1 MGPVRKFP
9 RAGTVCWPWV
19 SLSSSAISIIFTS
32 TPHVVLGSAT
42 PLSRASSS
50 SRSRRSCSRRNV
62 SPTYVCP
69 RMAREPENMLCA
81 RSAARCSLTSSLLIP
96 HLSHSGSTTLGQ
108 GSWIE
113 VSSPHCSSRLVRP
126 EAMVKR
132 ALLSSWSHTV
142 RGNVAMRHLRAA
154 GGVSRVLLTMDAV
167 CFAHESISSWPGAS
181 QVLSPIGAV
190 TYRRWPPLLIS
201 RGVSRRRSN
210 TDASWTRPHPA
221 VSLSTIEEE
230 PRRGNMTT
238 VLSRRGS
245 RLSIEMK
252 L

>member
-1 MGPVRKFP
+1 MCVPG
-9 RAGTVCWPWV
+9 W
-19 SLSSSAISIIFTS
+19 
-32 TPHVVLGSAT
+32 LGNLRT
-42 PLSRASSS
+42 W
-50 SRSRRSCSRRNV
+50 
-62 SPTYVCP
+62 
-69 RMAREPENMLCA
+69 LCA
-81 RSAARCSLTSSLLIP
+81 RSAARCSLTASLLIP

-126 EAMVKR
+126 EAIVKR
-132 ALLSSWSHTV
+132 ALRSSWSHTV
-142 RGNVAMRHLRAA
+142 RGNVAMRHLRVA

-190 TYRRWPPLLIS
+190 TYRRWLPLLLS
-201 RGVSRRRSN
+201 RGVSRQRSN
-210 TDASWTRPHPA
+210 ADASWTRPHPA
-221 VSLSTIEEE
+221 VPLSTIEEE

-238 VLSRRGS
+238 MLSRHGS
-245 RLSIEMK
+245 RLSIEIK